1 MQIKIFARRR
11 GASDGLPAAVRSLN
25 MIKLTKR
32 VGGIAPSMTLAMS
45 AKSAEMKAAGE
56 KVINF
61 GVGEPD
67 FNTPANIIQAAKD
80 AMDKGYTKYVAAA
93 GLPAL
98 KKAVCEKFKR
108 DNGLDYKPSQ
118 IVICNG
124 GKHAIFNAVAAVVE
138 EGDEVIIPS
147 PYWLTYPE
155 VVRFFGAVPRY
166 VATTRENGFKM
177 TAEQLE
183 EAITPKTAM
192 LIFNSPCNP
201 TGAVYSE
208 DEIKAIA
215 AVCERH
221 NLCVLSDEMYEKLVY
236 DGLSHYSIAQ
246 VSPRM
251 KELTIIVN
259 GASKSYAMTG
269 WRLGYLAAAEHVAKA
284 IGSFQ
289 SHATSNVNTITQY
302 AGLAALEGDQQ
313 PMYDM
318 VEAFAARREK
328 MMEILEGYRGVGLD
342 YVRPEGAFYVMLV
355 VDKFYGRSNSRK
367 KIEGSM
373 DFAME
378 LLADEKVAATPGVCF
393 GDDECIR
400 LSYALS
406 LEEMEE
412 GLERIKRFCLSLK

>member
-1 MQIKIFARRR
+1 M
-11 GASDGLPAAVRSLN
+11 LN

-32 VGGIAPSMTLAMS
+32 VSEISPSMTLAMS

-67 FNTPANIIQAAKD
+67 FITPEHIIQAAKD
-80 AMDKGYTKYVAAA
+80 AMDAGYTKYVAAA

-98 KKAVCEKFKR
+98 KKAVCKKFAR
-108 DNGLDYKPSQ
+108 ENALEYDPSQ
-118 IVICNG
+118 IVISNG
-124 GKHAIFNAVAAVVE
+124 GKHAILNAVAAVVE

-155 VVRFFGAVPRY
+155 VVRFFGGVPVY
-166 VATTRENGFKM
+166 VPTTRENGFKM

-183 EAITPKTAM
+183 AAITPKTAM

-208 DEIKAIA
+208 EEIKAIA
-215 AVCERH
+215 AVCEKH
-221 NLCVLSDEMYEKLVY
+221 ELCVLSDEMYEKLIY
-236 DGLSHYSIAQ
+236 DGLKHYSIAQ
-246 VSPRM
+246 VSPKM
-251 KELTIIVN
+251 KELTILVN
-259 GASKSYAMTG
+259 GVSKSYAMTG
-269 WRLGYLAAAEHVAKA
+269 WRLGYLAASAPVAKA

-302 AGLAALEGDQQ
+302 AALAALEGDQQ
-313 PMYDM
+313 PLEDM
-318 VEAFAARREK
+318 VKAFAGRRLK
-328 MMEILEGYRGVGLD
+328 MLEILDGYKDLGLD
-342 YVRPEGAFYVMLV
+342 YVKPEGAFYVMLV
-355 VDKFYGRSNSRK
+355 VDKFYGKSCGAK

-373 DFAME
+373 DFSME
-378 LLADEKVAATPGVCF
+378 LLAEQKVAATPGICF
-393 GDDECIR
+393 GDDSCIR

-412 GLERIKRFCLSLK
+412 GLCRIKNFCLGLK

>member
-1 MQIKIFARRR
+1 
-11 GASDGLPAAVRSLN
+11 

-32 VGGIAPSMTLAMS
+32 VSEISPSMTLAMS

-67 FNTPANIIQAAKD
+67 FITPEHIIQAAKD
-80 AMDKGYTKYVAAA
+80 AMDAGYTKYVAAA

-98 KKAVCEKFKR
+98 KKAVCKKFAR
-108 DNGLDYKPSQ
+108 ENGLEYDPSQ
-118 IVICNG
+118 IVISNG
-124 GKHAIFNAVAAVVE
+124 GKHAILNAVAAVVE

-155 VVRFFGAVPRY
+155 VVRFFGGVPVY
-166 VATTRENGFKM
+166 VPTTRENGFKM

-183 EAITPKTAM
+183 AAITPKTAM

-208 DEIKAIA
+208 EEIKAIA
-215 AVCERH
+215 AVCEKH
-221 NLCVLSDEMYEKLVY
+221 ELCVLSDEMYEKLIY
-236 DGLSHYSIAQ
+236 DGLKHYSIAQ
-246 VSPRM
+246 VSPKM
-251 KELTIIVN
+251 KELTILVN
-259 GASKSYAMTG
+259 GVSKSYAMTG
-269 WRLGYLAAAEHVAKA
+269 WRLGYLAASAPVAKA

-302 AGLAALEGDQQ
+302 AALAALEGDQQ
-313 PMYDM
+313 PLEDM
-318 VEAFAARREK
+318 VKAFAGRRLK
-328 MMEILEGYRGVGLD
+328 MLEILDGYKDLGLD
-342 YVRPEGAFYVMLV
+342 YVKPEGAFYVMLV
-355 VDKFYGRSNSRK
+355 VDKFYGKSCGAK
-367 KIEGSM
+367 KIKGSM
-373 DFAME
+373 DFSME
-378 LLADEKVAATPGVCF
+378 LLAEQKVAATPGICF
-393 GDDECIR
+393 GDDSCIR

-412 GLERIKRFCLSLK
+412 GLCRIKDFCLGLK

>member
-1 MQIKIFARRR
+1 M
-11 GASDGLPAAVRSLN
+11 LN

-32 VGGIAPSMTLAMS
+32 VSEISPSMTLAMS

-67 FNTPANIIQAAKD
+67 FITPEHIIQAAKD
-80 AMDKGYTKYVAAA
+80 AMDAGYTKYVAAA

-98 KKAVCEKFKR
+98 KKAVCKKFAR
-108 DNGLDYKPSQ
+108 ENGLEYDPSQ
-118 IVICNG
+118 IVISNG
-124 GKHAIFNAVAAVVE
+124 GKHAILNAVAAVVE

-155 VVRFFGAVPRY
+155 VVRFFGGVPVY
-166 VATTRENGFKM
+166 VPTTRENGFKM

-183 EAITPKTAM
+183 AAITPKTAM

-208 DEIKAIA
+208 EEIKAIA
-215 AVCERH
+215 AVCEKH
-221 NLCVLSDEMYEKLVY
+221 ELCVLSDEMYEKLIY
-236 DGLSHYSIAQ
+236 DGLKHYSIAQ
-246 VSPRM
+246 VSPKM
-251 KELTIIVN
+251 KELTILVN
-259 GASKSYAMTG
+259 GVSKSYAMTG
-269 WRLGYLAAAEHVAKA
+269 WRLGYLAASAPVAKA

-302 AGLAALEGDQQ
+302 AALAALEGDQQ
-313 PMYDM
+313 PLEDM
-318 VEAFAARREK
+318 VKAFAGRRLK
-328 MMEILEGYRGVGLD
+328 MLEILDGYKDLGLD
-342 YVRPEGAFYVMLV
+342 YVKPEGAFYVMLV
-355 VDKFYGRSNSRK
+355 VDKFYGKSCGAK

-373 DFAME
+373 DFSME
-378 LLADEKVAATPGVCF
+378 LLAEQKVAATPGICF
-393 GDDECIR
+393 GDDSCIR

-412 GLERIKRFCLSLK
+412 GLCRIKDFCLGLK

>member
-1 MQIKIFARRR
+1 
-11 GASDGLPAAVRSLN
+11 

-32 VGGIAPSMTLAMS
+32 VSEISPSMTLAMS

-67 FNTPANIIQAAKD
+67 FITPEHIIQAAKD
-80 AMDKGYTKYVAAA
+80 AMDAGYTKYVAAA

-98 KKAVCEKFKR
+98 KKAVCKKFAR
-108 DNGLDYKPSQ
+108 ENALEYDPSQ
-118 IVICNG
+118 IVISNG
-124 GKHAIFNAVAAVVE
+124 GKHAILNAVAAVVE

-155 VVRFFGAVPRY
+155 VVRFFGGVPVY
-166 VATTRENGFKM
+166 VPTTRENGFKM

-183 EAITPKTAM
+183 AAITPKTAM

-208 DEIKAIA
+208 EEIKAIA
-215 AVCERH
+215 AVCEKH
-221 NLCVLSDEMYEKLVY
+221 ELCVLSDEMYEKLIY
-236 DGLSHYSIAQ
+236 DGLKHYSIAQ
-246 VSPRM
+246 VSPKM
-251 KELTIIVN
+251 KELTILVN
-259 GASKSYAMTG
+259 GVSKSYAMTG
-269 WRLGYLAAAEHVAKA
+269 WRLGYLAASAPVAKG

-302 AGLAALEGDQQ
+302 AALAALEGDQQ
-313 PMYDM
+313 PLEDM
-318 VEAFAARREK
+318 VKAFAGRRLK
-328 MMEILEGYRGVGLD
+328 MLEILDGYKDLGLD
-342 YVRPEGAFYVMLV
+342 YVKPEGAFYVMLV
-355 VDKFYGRSNSRK
+355 VDKFYGKSCGAK

-373 DFAME
+373 DFSME
-378 LLADEKVAATPGVCF
+378 LLAEQKVAATPGICF
-393 GDDECIR
+393 GDDSCIR

-412 GLERIKRFCLSLK
+412 GLCRIKDFCLGLK

>member
-1 MQIKIFARRR
+1 
-11 GASDGLPAAVRSLN
+11 

-32 VGGIAPSMTLAMS
+32 VSEISPSMTLAMS

-67 FNTPANIIQAAKD
+67 FITPEHIIQAAKD
-80 AMDKGYTKYVAAA
+80 AMDAGYTKYVAAA

-98 KKAVCEKFKR
+98 KKVVCKKFAR
-108 DNGLDYKPSQ
+108 ENALEYDPSQ
-118 IVICNG
+118 IVISNG
-124 GKHAIFNAVAAVVE
+124 GKHAILNAVAAVVE

-155 VVRFFGAVPRY
+155 VVRFFGGVPVY
-166 VATTRENGFKM
+166 VPTTRENGFKM

-183 EAITPKTAM
+183 AAITPKTAM

-208 DEIKAIA
+208 EEIKAIA
-215 AVCERH
+215 AVCEKH
-221 NLCVLSDEMYEKLVY
+221 ELCVLSDEMYEKLIY
-236 DGLSHYSIAQ
+236 DGLKHYSIAQ
-246 VSPRM
+246 VSPKM
-251 KELTIIVN
+251 KELTILVN
-259 GASKSYAMTG
+259 GVSKSYAMTG
-269 WRLGYLAAAEHVAKA
+269 WRLGYLAASAPVAKA

-302 AGLAALEGDQQ
+302 AALAALEGDQQ
-313 PMYDM
+313 PLEDM
-318 VEAFAARREK
+318 VKAFAGRRLK
-328 MMEILEGYRGVGLD
+328 MLEILDGYKDLGLD
-342 YVRPEGAFYVMLV
+342 YVKPEGAFYVMLV
-355 VDKFYGRSNSRK
+355 VDKFYGKSCGAK

-373 DFAME
+373 DFSME
-378 LLADEKVAATPGVCF
+378 LLAEQKVAATPGICF
-393 GDDECIR
+393 GDDSCIR

-412 GLERIKRFCLSLK
+412 GLCRIKDFCLGLK

>member
-1 MQIKIFARRR
+1 
-11 GASDGLPAAVRSLN
+11 

-32 VGGIAPSMTLAMS
+32 VSEISPSMTLAMS

-67 FNTPANIIQAAKD
+67 FITPEHIIQAAKD
-80 AMDKGYTKYVAAA
+80 AMDAGYTKYVAAA

-98 KKAVCEKFKR
+98 KKAVGKKFAR
-108 DNGLDYKPSQ
+108 ENGLEYDPSQ
-118 IVICNG
+118 IVISNG
-124 GKHAIFNAVAAVVE
+124 GKHAILNAVAAVVE

-155 VVRFFGAVPRY
+155 VVRFFGGVPVY
-166 VATTRENGFKM
+166 VPTTRENGFKM

-183 EAITPKTAM
+183 AAITPKTAM

-208 DEIKAIA
+208 EEIKAIA
-215 AVCERH
+215 AVCEKH
-221 NLCVLSDEMYEKLVY
+221 ELCVLSDEMYEKLIY
-236 DGLSHYSIAQ
+236 DGLKHYSIAQ
-246 VSPRM
+246 VSPKM

-259 GASKSYAMTG
+259 GVSKSYAMTG
-269 WRLGYLAAAEHVAKA
+269 WRLGYLAASAPVAKA

-302 AGLAALEGDQQ
+302 AALAALEGDQQ
-313 PMYDM
+313 PLEDM
-318 VEAFAARREK
+318 VKAFAGRRLK
-328 MMEILEGYRGVGLD
+328 MLEILDGYKSLGLD
-342 YVRPEGAFYVMLV
+342 YVKPEGAFYVMLV
-355 VDKFYGRSNSRK
+355 VDKFYGKSCGAK

-373 DFAME
+373 DFSME
-378 LLADEKVAATPGVCF
+378 LLAEQKVAATPGICF
-393 GDDECIR
+393 GDDSCIR

-412 GLERIKRFCLSLK
+412 GLCRIKDFCLGLK